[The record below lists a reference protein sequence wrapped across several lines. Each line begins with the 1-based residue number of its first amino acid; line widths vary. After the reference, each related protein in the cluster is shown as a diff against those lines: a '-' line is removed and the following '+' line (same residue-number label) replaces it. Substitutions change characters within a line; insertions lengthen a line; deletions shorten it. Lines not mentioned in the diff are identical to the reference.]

1 MGARVLPRYR
11 AVQHVHRVH
20 TYHGRVRAERQHR
33 VVVQQRAEGPHV
45 RNAFGPQVALGAAG
59 IQRHV
64 RRLHGGHHLQI
75 GQPLHIPGQEVLQVL
90 QAVSPPLRQRSE
102 FHARLFEDVDVRV
115 RVRFGHPGGMLA
127 RHAVE
132 ELLETGC
139 LQARTRVARTHVLE
153 AAHVV
158 EQGGEEVH
166 ARRQLAALQQ
176 GCVHVVPDEVEPRMG
191 HERHVAYAGHAVLG
205 QPREEAAVS
214 VGHLLVGERPHD
226 PVSSRS

>member
-1 MGARVLPRYR
+1 
-11 AVQHVHRVH
+11 
-20 TYHGRVRAERQHR
+20 
-33 VVVQQRAEGPHV
+33 
-45 RNAFGPQVALGAAG
+45 
-59 IQRHV
+59 
-64 RRLHGGHHLQI
+64 
-75 GQPLHIPGQEVLQVL
+75 
-90 QAVSPPLRQRSE
+90 
-102 FHARLFEDVDVRV
+102 
-115 RVRFGHPGGMLA
+115 MLA

-166 ARRQLAALQQ
+166 ARGQLAALQQ

-226 PVSSRS
+226 LRHQLHGGRLAHDAGQLACLVAVVGAACRRHAVAREPQLVERGRVQPQRVRVSRVQRHGTRGERFVQRALRRQHWRVPAVFAPSLC